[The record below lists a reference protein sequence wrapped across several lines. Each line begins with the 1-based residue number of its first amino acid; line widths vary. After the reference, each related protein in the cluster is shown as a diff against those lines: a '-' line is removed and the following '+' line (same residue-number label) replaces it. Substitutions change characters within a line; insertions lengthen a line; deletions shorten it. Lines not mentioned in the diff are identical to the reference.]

1 MNIHSKDKKQRI
13 LDATMELIAENGL
26 HATPM
31 SQISKRSQVSAG
43 AIYNYFSSKEA
54 LINHL
59 YLNVKKE
66 IFDLAFRGYDIQS
79 PYKDRFLL
87 IWRNVFNYLIL
98 KPMQLSFFE
107 QCSTS
112 PLISE
117 EARELGN
124 KYLAPLAGFVTEGIE
139 SGYLKKMNIQLI
151 LSLIFGTIVSIAKLH
166 LSGRLE
172 ITDEQR
178 DIAAQSCWDGLKAE

>member
-54 LINHL
+54 LINNL

-66 IFDLAFRGYDIQS
+66 IFDLAFRGYDIHN
-79 PYKDRFLL
+79 PYKERFLL
-87 IWRNVFNYLIL
+87 IWRNIFNYLIL

-112 PLISE
+112 PLISK
-117 EARELGN
+117 EAREVGN

-151 LSLIFGTIVSIAKLH
+151 LSLIFGTVVSIAKLH

-178 DIAAQSCWDGLKAE
+178 EIAALSCWDGLKTE

>member
-1 MNIHSKDKKQRI
+1 MNIQSKDKKQRI

-31 SQISKRSQVSAG
+31 SLISKRSQVSAG

-66 IFDLAFRGYDIQS
+66 IFDLAFRGYEIQS
-79 PYKDRFLL
+79 PYKERFLL

-107 QCSTS
+107 QCYTS
-112 PLISE
+112 PLISK
-117 EARELGN
+117 EAREIGN

-139 SGYLKKMNIQLI
+139 FGYLKKMDFELI
-151 LSLIFGTIVSIAKLH
+151 ISLIFGTVVSTVKLH

-172 ITDEQR
+172 ISDEQR